1 MQINGWVAIIMERS
15 NFRSRNNRLGNNK
28 GSILVTVALLLP
40 IFILVVGMVIDIG
53 RAFLYKEE
61 LNKACMIAAEEASK
75 SIDLEAAQ
83 NYGINKLSDDY
94 VDVIN
99 EFFYRNYKDSPDLSL
114 NFVGHNIIG
123 GSDNPKYI
131 EVLAEADVK
140 CFFLKIIS
148 IDNITIHTKA
158 NGRLRRIK

>member
-1 MQINGWVAIIMERS
+1 MERS
-15 NFRSRNNRLGNNK
+15 NFRLRNDR
-28 GSILVTVALLLP
+28 GSTLVIVALLLP
-40 IFILVVGMVIDIG
+40 IFILIVGMVIDIG

-83 NYGINKLSDDY
+83 DSGINRLSDDY
-94 VDVIN
+94 TVVLN
-99 EFFYRNYKDSPDLSL
+99 EFFYRNFNDSPDLSL
-114 NFVGHNIIG
+114 NSLSHNIIG
-123 GSDNPKYI
+123 GKDNPKYI

-148 IDNITIHTKA
+148 IDSITIHTSA

>member
-1 MQINGWVAIIMERS
+1 MERS
-15 NFRSRNNRLGNNK
+15 NFRLRSNN
-28 GSILVTVALLLP
+28 GSTLVLVALLLP
-40 IFILVVGMVIDIG
+40 IFILLAGMVIDIG

-61 LNKACMIAAEEASK
+61 LNKACMVAAEEASK

-83 NYGINKLSDDY
+83 DYGINKLSDDY
-94 VDVIN
+94 IDIL
-99 EFFYRNYKDSPDLSL
+99 EEYFYRNYKGSPDVSL
-114 NFVGHNIIG
+114 NLITHNIIG
-123 GSDNPKYI
+123 NKDNPKYI
-131 EVLAEADVK
+131 EVLAEADVR

>member
-1 MQINGWVAIIMERS
+1 MVIVTERL
-15 NFRSRNNRLGNNK
+15 NFKLRSNK
-28 GSILVTVALLLP
+28 GSTLVLVVLLLP
-40 IFILVVGMVIDIG
+40 IFILLAGMVIDIG

-94 VDVIN
+94 IDVLN
-99 EFFYRNYKDSPDLSL
+99 EYFYRNYKDSPDISL
-114 NFVGHNIIG
+114 NFMTHNIIG
-123 GSDNPKYI
+123 NIDNPKYI
-131 EVLAEADVK
+131 EVLAEANVK

-148 IDNITIHTKA
+148 IDSITIHTKA